1 MVGRS
6 AVEFPTSALAG
17 RTLNAKPLFLRN
29 QVSEHQSPL
38 DQQALTRIRL
48 DVITCYSYQNSPSTT
63 RHDTA
68 FSASSP
74 SRHLASA
81 FMDLLPR
88 NLNPLGVCTATL
100 CQESVAFCPI
110 SSAAVIGA
118 LHELPR
124 VSRNLHLATFVRHY
138 VPPGRLGNVQLPPS
152 TALRLFASQT
162 ITCGCHTL
170 PIRAITSLERALP
183 SLYRYH

>member
-1 MVGRS
+1 MLQLPKLSLNDASRHSFFG
-6 AVEFPTSALAG
+6 EFPFSSFGLG
-17 RTLNAKPLFLRN
+17 F
-29 QVSEHQSPL
+29 HG
-38 DQQALTRIRL
+38 
-48 DVITCYSYQNSPSTT
+48 
-63 RHDTA
+63 
-68 FSASSP
+68 SASKKPKLS
-74 SRHLASA
+74 
-81 FMDLLPR
+81 
-88 NLNPLGVCTATL
+88 GVCTATS

-124 VSRNLHLATFVRHY
+124 VSRNLHFATFVRHY

-170 PIRAITSLERALP
+170 PIRAITSLERVAKLVPVPPICLGAGLFPRVP
-183 SLYRYH
+183 SSFPLS